1 MGQIIAVDFDGTL
14 FDTEWPS
21 VIKEPNTELI
31 AFLKDRKDKGD
42 RIILWTCRHGEDLV
56 AAVDACAEQGLI
68 FDAVNENLPD
78 IIEKFGGDS
87 RKIFADKYI
96 DDSNLYVY
104 CPSFKKRN
112 TNINFKYNVSDISK
126 IAFDSLFDS
135 SRNKQLL

>member
-42 RIILWTCRHGEDLV
+42 RIILWTCRHGEALV
-56 AAVDACAEQGLI
+56 AAVDACSAQGLI

-78 IIEKFGGDS
+78 MIEKFGGDS
-87 RKIFADKYI
+87 RKIFADIYI
-96 DDSNLYVY
+96 DDKVVCGICNVCTVLY
-104 CPSFKKRN
+104 
-112 TNINFKYNVSDISK
+112 
-126 IAFDSLFDS
+126 
-135 SRNKQLL
+135 